1 MAAPR
6 RVRPALAADLPR
18 PRAGAPAAVDA
29 GRRRALARAAAGACS
44 AALALRA
51 PSAWAHL
58 PTRHSVHAS
67 PRAWAA
73 AAALSRGINLSV
85 MAAPREGDWGLRLD
99 PRWLDA
105 IAQAGFRAVRLPVRF
120 SNHASA
126 DAGARLDEAFA
137 TRIDGIVDG
146 LLARG
151 LSVVLTLCNYS
162 QLDGRPPEPGE
173 RPVAAALVRP
183 RFVALWRQLA
193 RRHAG
198 RSPRLLFELYNKPA
212 GDAQAWN
219 ALARDAL
226 AAVRE
231 VAAWRCVVVAPIDGA
246 PEALARLRLPADPDL
261 IAMVHN
267 SAPPRFTRQGLPW
280 VPGADAWIGTGCCD
294 AAQLADLAR
303 GLDLAREWSS
313 RHGYP
318 VWLGLFGATSIAA
331 PADRA
336 RYLRAMREA
345 AESRGLPWA
354 HADLATRFNLRPPAL
369 DAGLYDVVAGRWQ
382 APLLDA
388 LLGR

>member
-1 MAAPR
+1 MKAAVTEFDPR
-6 RVRPALAADLPR
+6 ARGAATVDRVRR
-18 PRAGAPAAVDA
+18 Q
-29 GRRRALARAAAGACS
+29 ALARAVVAAGAGAS
-44 AALALRA
+44 AALVPGPVAARPATPGPVRA
-51 PSAWAHL
+51 SA
-58 PTRHSVHAS
+58 
-67 PRAWAA
+67 RAWAA

-99 PRWLDA
+99 PRWIDA

-120 SNHASA
+120 SNHASP
-126 DAGARLDEAFA
+126 DAAARLDEAFA
-137 TRIDGIVDG
+137 ERIDGIIDG

-151 LSVVLTLCNYS
+151 LSVVLTLCCYS
-162 QLDGRPPEPGE
+162 QFDGRPPETGE
-173 RPVAAALVRP
+173 RAVPAPLVRP

-198 RSPRLLFELYNKPA
+198 RSPRLLFELYNKPS
-212 GDAQAWN
+212 GDAPAWN
-219 ALARDAL
+219 ALAQAAL

-231 VAAWRCVVVAPIDGA
+231 VPAWRCVVIAPIGGA
-246 PEALARLRLPADPDL
+246 AEALAQLRLPPDPDL

-267 SAPPRFTRQGLPW
+267 GAPLRFTRQGLPW
-280 VPGADAWIGTGCCD
+280 TPGAEQWIGTGCCD
-294 AAQLADLAR
+294 AAQRAELAG
-303 GLDLAREWSS
+303 GLDLARDWSA

-331 PADRA
+331 MADRA

-354 HADLATRFNLRPPAL
+354 HADLATRFNLRPPPL
-369 DAGLYDVVAGRWQ
+369 DSGLYDVVAGRWQ
-382 APLLDA
+382 TPLLDA